1 MREMTELKPRP
12 VKVGGAAAW
21 TFDGGPAVGDEAPA
35 WALPDAG
42 FRVWTSDEFKGRPV
56 VLATLPTVETP
67 AGKET
72 LGVLAAWARE
82 TPETEFLAVSVDAPF
97 ALAGA
102 LDELR
107 PPENMRLLSA
117 FRSPE
122 FGMEWGTLLV
132 EHPMMGLLARAV
144 FVVAADGR
152 VAHAEVAG
160 EVLDQ
165 PDWTAARAALER
177 RAE

>member
-1 MREMTELKPRP
+1 MREMAELKPRP

-21 TFDGGPAVGDEAPA
+21 TFDGGPAAGETAPA

-42 FRVWTSDEFKGRPV
+42 FRVWTSGEFKGRPV

-72 LGVLAAWARE
+72 LGVLAEWSRE
-82 TPETEFLAVSVDAPF
+82 TPETEFLAVSVDSPF
-97 ALAGA
+97 ALARA

-132 EHPMMGLLARAV
+132 EHPMMGLLAREV
-144 FVVAADGR
+144 FVVSADGR
-152 VAHAEVAG
+152 ILHSDLAG

-165 PDWTAARAALER
+165 PDWPAAKAAL
-177 RAE
+177 AKA

>member
-1 MREMTELKPRP
+1 MTELKPRP

-21 TFDGGPAVGDEAPA
+21 TFDNGPAVGDEAPA

-42 FRVWTSDEFKGRPV
+42 FRMWSNDEFKGRPV

-72 LGVLAAWARE
+72 LDALASWARE
-82 TPETEFLAVSVDAPF
+82 TPGTEFLAISVDVPF

-122 FGMEWGTLLV
+122 FGMEWGMLLV

-144 FVVAADGR
+144 FVSGADGR
-152 VAHAEVAG
+152 ILHVEVAA

-165 PDWTAARAALER
+165 PDWKKAKEALE
-177 RAE
+177 